1 MHNWN
6 WKEVLSNVCNPIQLN
21 TPRLGNI
28 LVKITFYNKIWGL
41 QWILYDPLK
50 WQPNV
55 ECFVVLA
62 FSRNHIP
69 YIERIY
75 NCWTI
80 SFSSWTALLRLCLS
94 ERSWKENLKYLLT
107 WHRKVLSLCIFFFF
121 LNESKKT
128 LERQKCLLW
137 VPSPKWKPFIP

>member
-1 MHNWN
+1 MQ
-6 WKEVLSNVCNPIQLN
+6 SNTTQYPTSREYISKNY
-21 TPRLGNI
+21 
-28 LVKITFYNKIWGL
+28 FYNKIWGL

-69 YIERIY
+69 YIEKIY
-75 NCWTI
+75 NCWAI
-80 SFSSWTALLRLCLS
+80 SFSNWTALLRLCLS

-121 LNESKKT
+121 LNASKKT